1 MPDAPPSTKFP
12 VEVTIPV
19 RFADIDLLGHV
30 NNAVFITMME
40 QGRIA
45 YCERLPGFEFSKLT
59 PPFGIS
65 FILAS
70 ITCDFKAPVR
80 LGATVRVRTG
90 VTDLGRTSFTM
101 AYALVDAASGQ
112 VVATGSSVQVCYD
125 YRVGKPVPLS
135 AALRRGIAALEG
147 NAV

>member
-1 MPDAPPSTKFP
+1 MQNLHTPFP
-12 VEVTIPV
+12 VEVLVPV
-19 RFADIDLLGHV
+19 RFKDLDLLGHV

-45 YCERLPGFEFSKLT
+45 YCERIPGFEFSKLA

-125 YRVGKPVPLS
+125 YRVGKPTPLPDT
-135 AALRRGIAALEG
+135 LRQQVARLEG
-147 NAV
+147 HAR